1 MKKVYK
7 VLDSICVPVASTL
20 LLVIVVLTFVN
31 VILRFFFS
39 APIAWAEE
47 ISGLLYTFM
56 IYIGLSETHKQDTAV
71 SVDVLT
77 SILPE
82 KIRRVLNVGR
92 TLFCMVT
99 WSVLIVLGVQ
109 LVLATTT
116 SDTAYLHIPYR
127 YVYMIIPISG
137 FFCMVQLI
145 HRLILQ
151 ITGKTQ
157 TVEEQ

>member
-1 MKKVYK
+1 MKKIYK
-7 VLDSICVPVASTL
+7 VLDSICAPVASAL
-20 LLVIVVLTFVN
+20 LLAIVVLTFVN

-47 ISGLLYTFM
+47 ISGLMYTFM
-56 IYIGLSETHKQDTAV
+56 IYIGLSETHKLDTAV

-82 KIRRVLNVGR
+82 KVKRVLSVAR
-92 TLFCMVT
+92 TLFCMLT
-99 WSVLIVLGVQ
+99 WCVLIVLGIQ

-127 YVYMIIPISG
+127 FVYMIIPISG

-145 HRLILQ
+145 HRLIQQ
-151 ITGKTQ
+151 ITGNTQ
-157 TVEEQ
+157 AVEEQ